1 VRFDPTTTFLIVL
14 VIGVVLGLVFD
25 RFLGRGWL
33 ARQVTGG
40 RHSLVTSALVGVAGS
55 FVGYHIALLM
65 RVGAGWP
72 TLIGAAIGAL
82 VVLWVWRMIR
92 YGVDFLH
99 KIAGGSPWP
108 PSATVSRS

>member
-1 VRFDPTTTFLIVL
+1 MRFDPTTTFLIVL
-14 VIGVVLGLVFD
+14 VIGVVVGLVFD

-92 YGVDFLH
+92 
-99 KIAGGSPWP
+99 
-108 PSATVSRS
+108 

>member
-1 VRFDPTTTFLIVL
+1 MRFDPTTFLIVL
-14 VIGVVLGLVFD
+14 VIGVVLGLVLRL
-25 RFLGRGWL
+25 RFLGRRSL

-92 YGVDFLH
+92 
-99 KIAGGSPWP
+99 
-108 PSATVSRS
+108 